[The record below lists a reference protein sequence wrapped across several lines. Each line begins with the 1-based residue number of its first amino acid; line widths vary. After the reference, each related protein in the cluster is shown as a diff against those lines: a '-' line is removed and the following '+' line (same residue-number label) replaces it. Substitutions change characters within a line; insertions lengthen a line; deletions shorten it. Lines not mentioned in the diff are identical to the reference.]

1 MSNRFQLFKEKA
13 LKQALLKNN
22 ATEQNERYKKSEN
35 SDDRKFLEDVDK
47 ERSSFNSAKSK
58 IKGMGMKNKE
68 WL

>member
-1 MSNRFQLFKEKA
+1 VSNRFQLFKEKA

-47 ERSSFNSAKSK
+47 KDLVLIRRKVKLKVWA
-58 IKGMGMKNKE
+58 
-68 WL
+68 